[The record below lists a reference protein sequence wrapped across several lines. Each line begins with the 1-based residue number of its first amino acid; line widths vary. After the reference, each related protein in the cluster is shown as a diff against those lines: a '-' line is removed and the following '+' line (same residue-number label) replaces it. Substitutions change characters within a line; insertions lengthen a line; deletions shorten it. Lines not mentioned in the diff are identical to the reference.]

1 MSRTITLIPGDGIGP
16 EISAAMMRVVDATG
30 VGIEWDVQQAGLSAL
45 EKTGQ
50 LMSARVKQSIRRN
63 RVAIKGPLTTPIGG
77 GHRSLNVQLR
87 QEYQLY
93 ANIRPIQLIPG
104 VASRYA
110 GERMNMV
117 IFRESTEDLYAG
129 IEHVIVPGV
138 VESIK
143 IVTEKASSRIAN
155 MAFKYAQRR
164 GRRKVTAVHKANI
177 MKLADGLFLNCCRK
191 VAKRFPQIEY
201 EEMIVDNC
209 SMQVV
214 MNPSRF
220 DVILLPN
227 LYGDIL
233 SDLCAGLVGGLGVTP
248 GANVGDRYAIF
259 EAVHGSAP
267 DIAGKG
273 IANPTALILSAAMML
288 RHLDRDDEAF
298 LLRKA
303 VAEVVSRGAPLTRD
317 LGGTATTA
325 EYGDALVQEVGR
337 LRKQGPDAY
346 WPELTERRAAP
357 RGGASKAPAGKK
369 AQVAVP
375 RTSKK
380 TSATEKSPNARKKR
394 SRAKTG

>member
-1 MSRTITLIPGDGIGP
+1 MSRVITMIPGDGIGP
-16 EISAAMMRVVDATG
+16 EISTVTMQVVDATG
-30 VGIEWDVQQAGLSAL
+30 VGIEWDIQEAGLAAF

-50 LMSARVKQSIRRN
+50 LMSPRVKQSIRKN
-63 RVAIKGPLTTPIGG
+63 RVAIKGPLTTPVGG

-87 QEYQLY
+87 QEYELY

-104 VASRYA
+104 IASRYA
-110 GERMNMV
+110 GEPMNMV

-129 IEHVIVPGV
+129 IEHVVVPGV

-143 IVTEKASSRIAN
+143 IVTEKASTRIAK
-155 MAFKYAQRR
+155 MAFQYAQRR

-177 MKLADGLFLNCCRK
+177 MKLADGLFLQCCRK
-191 VAKRFPQIEY
+191 VAERHPQIAY
-201 EEMIVDNC
+201 EELIVDNC

-214 MNPSRF
+214 MNPSKF

-248 GANVGDRYAIF
+248 GANVGDKFAIF

-267 DIAGKG
+267 DIAGQG
-273 IANPTALILSAAMML
+273 VANPTALVLSAAMML

-298 LLRKA
+298 LIRKA
-303 VAEVVSRGAPLTRD
+303 VAEVVSRGAVLTGD

-325 EYGDALVQEVGR
+325 EFGNALVAEVER
-337 LRKQGPDAY
+337 LRKKGPDAY
-346 WPELTERRAAP
+346 WPPLADRRSRP
-357 RGGASKAPAGKK
+357 RPTAKASP
-369 AQVAVP
+369 
-375 RTSKK
+375 SKSVSRK
-380 TSATEKSPNARKKR
+380 TSRKKKP
-394 SRAKTG
+394 S